1 MSVYTITV
9 NGKSYAVSVTEGASA
24 PVSAM
29 QPAQTPANVAPQS
42 QSAEALHAPLAGTIW
57 KINTKAGQSVSE
69 GEVVLIL
76 EAMKMETEI
85 RATKTGVIQQI
96 HINEGDAV
104 EVGEPL
110 LTIA

>member
-9 NGKSYAVSVTEGASA
+9 NGKSYAVSVTDGASA
-24 PVSAM
+24 PVPAK
-29 QPAQTPANVAPQS
+29 QPVQTPANVAQQS

-57 KINTKAGQSVSE
+57 KINAMAGLAVTE
-69 GEVVLIL
+69 GEGVLIL
-76 EAMKMETEI
+76 EAFKLETEI